1 MRQPIPR
8 SELLTLLDD
17 PTLRQVY
24 VSPGLAPLVADGFVP
39 EYHVRLA
46 LYPRADPAAMADEL
60 ERWAAEAEAG
70 VGFAA
75 GWPEVAELI
84 APAAAGPWARV
95 DVELRA
101 ALLLRA
107 IECVDKHAGEIA
119 VLDLGETSEPG
130 FLGMLRR
137 ERLYGGPA
145 LLGGTIERA
154 FFSLVYGRPS
164 ADERELLVLAP
175 TQQAVAPGEDVM
187 AWQDDDCVV
196 APADALAGLK
206 LAGLAELVV
215 CQRLALRQRPPPTPL
230 APALAA
236 ALRSGHELLASRL
249 CNLLPR
255 AALERRQ

>member
-8 SELLTLLDD
+8 SELLTRLDD

-46 LYPRADPAAMADEL
+46 LYPRADAAAMAAEL
-60 ERWAAEAEAG
+60 DRWAADADAE

-75 GWPEVAELI
+75 GWPDAAELI
-84 APAAAGPWARV
+84 APAADGRWARV
-95 DVELRA
+95 DVEPRA
-101 ALLLRA
+101 TLLLRA
-107 IECVDKHAGEIA
+107 IECVGRHADEIA

-130 FLGMLRR
+130 FLAMLRR
-137 ERLYGGPA
+137 ERLHGGPA
-145 LLGGTIERA
+145 MLGGTIERA

-175 TQQAVAPGEDVM
+175 GQLGAAPGEDVA
-187 AWQDDDCVV
+187 AWEDEDCVV
-196 APADALAGLK
+196 APPDALAGLV

-236 ALRSGHELLASRL
+236 ALRSGHELLAPRL